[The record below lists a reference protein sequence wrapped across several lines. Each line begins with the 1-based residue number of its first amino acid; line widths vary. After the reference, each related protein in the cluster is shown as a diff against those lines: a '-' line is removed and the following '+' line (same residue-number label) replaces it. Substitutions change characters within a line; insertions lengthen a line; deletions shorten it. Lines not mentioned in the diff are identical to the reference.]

1 MVMTRRALLAG
12 LAAGISQANAQQ
24 PAAQP
29 PAGFRRDKGPK
40 PRSTPPVC
48 LYSDQLPLEI
58 GYEEMGG
65 LLKTLGFDGV
75 DLMVQPG
82 GHVGPEHADL
92 DFMRAIEA
100 MNGSGVDVWMVSTSY
115 TSPAD
120 PTVRLAMQWGGEMG
134 VPCFRPGHWKY
145 GAAEVEQTMGEMQR
159 DISIFANIARAV
171 GISIGIHNAT
181 PDCVG
186 ASIFDTNMIIRGMDP
201 HLVGYDFDAGY
212 AAAQGGA
219 AGFAV
224 ALKLAL
230 PRIKMVT
237 ARDCYFSK
245 EGGAWKLAECPL
257 GEGMVDWPQF
267 CGTLARAKFAG
278 PISLQVGHAKDALPA
293 IRKDLAFLKKQLAAA
308 YGG

>member
-1 MVMTRRALLAG
+1 M
-12 LAAGISQANAQQ
+12 SQANAQQ
-24 PAAQP
+24 AAGQP
-29 PAGFRRDKGPK
+29 PAGFRREHVPK
-40 PRSTPPVC
+40 PRSTPAIC
-48 LYSDQLPLEI
+48 LYTDQLPMEI

-65 LLKTLGFDGV
+65 LLKTMGFDGA

-92 DFMRAIEA
+92 DFERAIESL
-100 MNGSGVDVWMVSTSY
+100 NGSGMDVFMVSTSY

-120 PTVRLAMQWGGEMG
+120 PTVRLAMQWGGQMG
-134 VPCFRPGHWKY
+134 VPFFRPGHWKY
-145 GAAEVEQTMGEMQR
+145 GAAEIEQRLAEAQR
-159 DISIFANIARAV
+159 DIAGFAAIARAV
-171 GISIGIHNAT
+171 GIAVGIHNAT

-201 HLVGYDFDAGY
+201 HQVGYDFDAGY

-219 AGFAV
+219 AGFAT

-230 PRIKMVT
+230 PRLKMVT
-237 ARDCYFSK
+237 ARDCYFAK
-245 EGGAWKLAECPL
+245 GGGSWKLAECPL

-267 CGTLARAKFAG
+267 LTLLARAGFAG
-278 PISLQVGHAKDALPA
+278 PISLQTGYASQDALPA
-293 IRKDLAFLKKQLAAA
+293 IRKDLAFLKKQMAAA